1 MDCEVKMDFSLL
13 GYEVAAWQF
22 FAALGLLFS
31 ILEIFTAGF
40 FLLPI
45 GIASFLTIPVTYFY
59 NDWLTQLG
67 AFGVHLILVFWLS
80 NKFIKPN
87 LNKKTIKTNVDSLI
101 GNIAEITEAFKDNG
115 SGYVKLYGDRWQA
128 YSESNEAYNEGE
140 KVKIT
145 KVDGNKVVIKK
156 LTIN

>member
-1 MDCEVKMDFSLL
+1 MDFSLL

-31 ILEIFTAGF
+31 ILEVFTPGF
-40 FLLPI
+40 VLLPI

-67 AFGVHLILVFWLS
+67 AFGVHLILVFWLTIRY
-80 NKFIKPN
+80 IKPN

-101 GNIAEITEAFKDNG
+101 GNIAEVTEAISANG

-128 YSESNEAYNEGE
+128 YSESNEEFSERE
-140 KVKIT
+140 KVKIA

-156 LTIN
+156 INI